1 MRAPALLL
9 LGRALLATSRRF
21 SPLAVAPPPLVFSNS
36 SCANW
41 LSFCQWCG
49 CEWLTPISFN
59 TTEPVFFGGASGV
72 TLSRLFY
79 FPHSRA
85 AGRSALSLTPALL
98 GRDAPVSTFGRFGGA
113 QSSSGRIRCCPS
125 AIPPNLWVSIPLS
138 SCCPDPAQLTAPGN
152 WAGIS
157 VLTSAATLILERDE
171 AFDVLHAHPAA
182 QPDAHR
188 QRAAVP
194 GLRGQ
199 RQDGQRTDGRN
210 SHSVPRAC
218 RSCRC
223 HEEGHAWAMQPN
235 PRGKP
240 PLPEKVWV
248 SAA

>member
-1 MRAPALLL
+1 MPGVLVPHPKFPFRVGDDQPVFLVGQVTDLGGERRLMRAPALLL

-21 SPLAVAPPPLVFSNS
+21 SPLAVAPPTLVFSNS
-36 SCANW
+36 SYANW

-125 AIPPNLWVSIPLS
+125 AIPPNLWVSIP
-138 SCCPDPAQLTAPGN
+138 
-152 WAGIS
+152 
-157 VLTSAATLILERDE
+157 
-171 AFDVLHAHPAA
+171 
-182 QPDAHR
+182 
-188 QRAAVP
+188 
-194 GLRGQ
+194 
-199 RQDGQRTDGRN
+199 
-210 SHSVPRAC
+210 
-218 RSCRC
+218 
-223 HEEGHAWAMQPN
+223 
-235 PRGKP
+235 
-240 PLPEKVWV
+240 
-248 SAA
+248 